1 MKYDIVIEGARVVD
15 PAQNIDRVTNVAVA
29 GGKIAAVGDD
39 LDLADAARRIDARG
53 KFLSPGWIDMHVHTY
68 SHLAFSHPDTI
79 GVLHGVTTV
88 VDAGGA
94 GAWTYDDCRTYWE
107 GRTKTDIYAL
117 PLYNAAGI
125 YLGDRGVLDQEP
137 NQSLQVPLDD
147 WLDMVDRNR
156 DRVRMIKSATVTRLG
171 FRPVEAARA
180 IADRVGL
187 PMYMHIGD
195 QRGESGFRDVLRS
208 PGPIITKEVLDTMR
222 PGDCVTHTYT
232 GNRGGLL
239 GEDGE
244 VLPELYAARKR
255 GVWLDVGY
263 GGLNFDWDV
272 FDKLLAADVITDA
285 IDTDLQ
291 GVNVTGPVHSLAHVM
306 SIFLNHGLTIPEL
319 VERVT
324 INPARI
330 LRLEDKMG
338 SLTPGYP
345 ARATVFEV
353 EDGDYTFRDHKGVK
367 RAGNRMIKPAFCVM
381 DGEVIEADFEP
392 SLEQS
397 NWSFMPLMA
406 DDDLSVLEG
415 RLDDEQREFAH
426 ALGRDY
432 AEIAWDEGHDLHK
445 TFKRRVTAMG
455 IDEVHA
461 VDGVFDL
468 FMENRFLVPVGWL
481 LKTFDKETAVERLLT
496 A

>member
-1 MKYDIVIEGARVVD
+1 MPYDIVIRGAHVID
-15 PAQNIDRVTNVAVA
+15 PAQNIDRVTSVAITND
-29 GGKIAAVGDD
+29 KIAAVGDNID
-39 LDLADAARRIDARG
+39 PADAKRVIDATG
-53 KFLSPGWIDMHVHTY
+53 KFLSPGWIDMHVHAY

-79 GVLHGVTTV
+79 GVQHGVTTI

-94 GAWTYDDCRTYWE
+94 GAWTYDDCRQYWE
-107 GRTKTDIYAL
+107 GRTKTDIYAF

-137 NQSLQVPLDD
+137 NKLLDVPLDD

-180 IADRVGL
+180 IADKVGL

-195 QRGESGFRDVLRS
+195 QRGETGVRDVARS
-208 PGPIITKEVLDTMR
+208 PGPIITKEVLDTMQA
-222 PGDCVTHTYT
+222 GDCVTHAYT
-232 GNRGGLL
+232 ANRGGLL
-239 GEDGE
+239 DEDGTVLRE
-244 VLPELYAARKR
+244 VHAATKR
-255 GVWLDVGY
+255 GVYLDVGF
-263 GGLNFDWDV
+263 GGLNFTWDA
-272 FDKLLAADVITDA
+272 FDTLLAAGVVTDA

-291 GVNVTGPVHSLAHVM
+291 GVNVTGPVLSLANIM
-306 SIFLNHGLTIPEL
+306 SIFLNHGFTVAEV

-338 SLTPGYP
+338 SLTLGYS
-345 ARATVFEV
+345 ARMTVFEV
-353 EDGDYTFRDHKGVK
+353 RSGEFLFRDSKGNK
-367 RAGNRMIKPAFCVM
+367 RAGQQMMTPSFCVM
-381 DGEVIEADFEP
+381 DGEVIESDFGP
-392 SLEQS
+392 GMEQK
-397 NWSFMPLMA
+397 NWSFMPLMPG
-406 DDDLSVLEG
+406 DDLSVLDG
-415 RLDDEQREFAH
+415 RLDDEQRELAH
-426 ALGRDY
+426 GLARDY
-432 AEIAWDEGHDLHK
+432 AEMNWADGYELHK
-445 TFKRRVTAMG
+445 AFKRRVAAMG
-455 IDEVHA
+455 VDEVHA

-481 LKTFDKETAVERLLT
+481 LKTFDKETAVHRLQS

>member
-1 MKYDIVIEGARVVD
+1 MQYDIVIRGAHVID
-15 PAQNIDRVTNVAVA
+15 PAQNIDRVTSVAITDD
-29 GGKIAAVGDD
+29 KITAVGDNINP
-39 LDLADAARRIDARG
+39 ADAKRVIDATG

-79 GVLHGVTTV
+79 GVQHGVTTV

-94 GAWTYDDCRTYWE
+94 GAWTYDDCRLYWE

-137 NQSLQVPLDD
+137 NQSLDVPLDD

-180 IADRVGL
+180 IADKVDL

-195 QRGESGFRDVLRS
+195 QRGESGFRDVERS
-208 PGPIITKEVLDTMR
+208 PGTIITKEVLDTMR
-222 PGDCVTHTYT
+222 AGDCVTHTYT

-239 GEDGE
+239 DEYGT

-255 GVWLDVGY
+255 GVFLDVGY
-263 GGLNFDWDV
+263 GGLNFVWDV
-272 FDKLLAADVITDA
+272 FDKLLAAGVVTDA

-306 SIFLNHGLTIPEL
+306 SIFLNHGFTTAEV

-338 SLTPGYP
+338 SLTPGYS
-345 ARATVFEV
+345 ARATIFEV
-353 EDGDYTFRDHKGVK
+353 QTGEFTFRDSKGTK
-367 RAGNRMIKPAFCVM
+367 RSGQQMIVPSFCVM
-381 DGEVIEADFEP
+381 DGEVIESDFGP
-392 SLEQS
+392 SIEQA
-397 NWSFMPLMA
+397 NWSFMPLGA
-406 DDDLSVLEG
+406 DDDLTMLEG

-426 ALGRDY
+426 GLARDF
-432 AEIAWDEGHDLHK
+432 ADMRWDEGHELHK
-445 TFKRRVTAMG
+445 AFKRRVAAMG
-455 IDEVHA
+455 VDEIHA

-481 LKTFDKETAVERLLT
+481 LKTFDKETAVHRLET